1 MVFDC
6 GVVGG
11 CGLGLWVSY
20 DCFGSLGGVY
30 IFLRVIVGND
40 GLGRGLMRLYGMLSR
55 RVKDVCC
62 DVRDRGGMG
71 RPRGL
76 ALCFGVGPQLLFLG
90 IPTNPW
96 SVKRFMLC
104 IRFDS

>member
-11 CGLGLWVSY
+11 YGLGLWVSY

-40 GLGRGLMRLYGMLSR
+40 GLGRGLMRLYGM
-55 RVKDVCC
+55 
-62 DVRDRGGMG
+62 
-71 RPRGL
+71 
-76 ALCFGVGPQLLFLG
+76 
-90 IPTNPW
+90 
-96 SVKRFMLC
+96 
-104 IRFDS
+104 